1 MVTAFSG
8 RSDAADGTV
17 FPYVMPLSPN
27 YWTQAGLIV
36 DFFRQQDKD
45 LKGKKIVLVHIDT
58 PFGKEPIPIFQ
69 ALGQKLGY
77 EFETFPYT
85 PPGNDQAAI

>member
-1 MVTAFSG
+1 MCIRDRVDPLSTPVARALVSRALEDKINMVTAFSG
-8 RSDAADGTV
+8 RSDAADGSV

-45 LKGKKIVLVHIDT
+45 RCV
-58 PFGKEPIPIFQ
+58 
-69 ALGQKLGY
+69 
-77 EFETFPYT
+77 
-85 PPGNDQAAI
+85 